1 MNQIVKVCNTTN
13 LEDSLKELSSAD
25 LVVLMAPSAV
35 FEQCAGTVNAIIP
48 NVPNIGVCG
57 QGYYQ
62 LNDHPEDII
71 VIGFTGCQT
80 IVDVIPDAGK
90 PILSVQKLMDNVKD
104 IQGNASNTVCL
115 DFTTGNDSVIVTTF
129 NACLNEK
136 GISLIGATAWDNKV
150 SCNGVV
156 YENAC
161 VYALIKNLNG
171 TIRSYKENIYSI
183 DETMPKFI
191 ATKIDAEAQKII
203 SLDNQSASTVYQNT
217 LNISEAAIES
227 QTFKNPIGRLVGD
240 EIYIIS
246 IKSRCSDG
254 SLECYKRANH
264 MDSLTILQLDDYE
277 TIIQDTVS
285 MIKRDIPSLK
295 GVFSINCILR
305 YLMFNDLNYMGDYLK
320 TMNQLGT
327 HVGLVGCGEHYKTQH
342 VNQTMTCFAF
352 D

>member
-1 MNQIVKVCNTTN
+1 MKQTVKICNTAN
-13 LEDSLKELSSAD
+13 FEDSLRSIASAN

-35 FEQCAGTVNAIIP
+35 FEQCAGKMNDIIP

-62 LNDHPEDII
+62 LSDHPED
-71 VIGFTGCQT
+71 VMLIGFYVCET
-80 IVDVIPDAGK
+80 IVDVISDVER
-90 PILSVQKLMDNVKD
+90 PISSVEKLMENVAQIK
-104 IQGNASNTVCL
+104 GSSNNTVCL
-115 DFTTGNDSVIVTTF
+115 DFATGNDSVIVTTF
-129 NACLNEK
+129 NACLNEN
-136 GISLIGATAWDNKV
+136 GIDLVGATAWDNKV

-156 YENAC
+156 YNNAC

-171 TIRSYKENIYSI
+171 TIRTYKENIYCM
-183 DETMPKFI
+183 DETMSTFI
-191 ATKIDAEAQKII
+191 ATKIDEADQKII
-203 SLDNQSASTVYQNT
+203 SLDNRSAASVYQNA
-217 LNISEAAIES
+217 LQIKESDIET
-227 QTFKNPIGRLVGD
+227 QTFQNPIGRLVGD
-240 EIYIIS
+240 DIYIIS
-246 IKSRCSDG
+246 IKSRCADG

-264 MDSLTILQLDDYE
+264 MDALTILKLGDYE
-277 TIIQDTVS
+277 SIIEDTVAT
-285 MIKRDIPSLK
+285 IRKDIPSLK

-305 YLMFNDLNYMGDYLK
+305 YLMFKDLNYMNNYLK

>member
-1 MNQIVKVCNTTN
+1 MNQTVKICNLTN
-13 LEDSLKELSSAD
+13 LEASLKDVSSAN

-35 FEQCAGTVNAIIP
+35 FEQCVGKMKDTIP

-62 LNDHPEDII
+62 LKDYPEDII
-71 VIGFTGCQT
+71 LVGFTGCQV
-80 IVDVIPDAGK
+80 IADVILDVNK
-90 PILSVQKLMDNVKD
+90 PILSVQKLMDDVEK
-104 IQGNASNTVCL
+104 IQGNANNTVCL
-115 DFTTGNDSVIVTTF
+115 DFTTGNDSVMVTTF
-129 NACLNEK
+129 NSCLDEK

-150 SCNGVV
+150 SYNGVV

-161 VYALIKNLNG
+161 VYALIKNLKG
-171 TIRSYKENIYSI
+171 TIRSYKENIYNI
-183 DETMPKFI
+183 DETMPKFL
-191 ATKIDAEAQKII
+191 ATKIDEKAQKII
-203 SLDNQSASTVYQNT
+203 SLDDQSAALAYQNA
-217 LNISEAAIES
+217 LNIKESDIET

-246 IKSRCSDG
+246 IKNRCSDG

-264 MDSLTILQLDDYE
+264 MDALTILQLGDYE
-277 TIIQDTVS
+277 AIIQDTVAQ
-285 MIKRDIPSLK
+285 IKNDLPSLK

-305 YLMFNDLNYMGDYLK
+305 YLMFQDLKYMGKYLK
-320 TMNQLGT
+320 TMDQLGT

>member
-1 MNQIVKVCNTTN
+1 MNQIVKVCNVTN
-13 LEDSLKELSSAD
+13 LEDSLKELSSAE
-25 LVVLMAPSAV
+25 LVVLMAPSAA
-35 FEQCAGTVNAIIP
+35 FEQSVGIIKNTIP
-48 NVPNIGVCG
+48 DVPNIGVCG

-62 LNDHPEDII
+62 LNDCPENII
-71 VIGFTGCQT
+71 VVGFLECQAV
-80 IVDVIPDAGK
+80 VDVIPEATK
-90 PILSVQKLMDNVKD
+90 PILSVRKLMDNVKD
-104 IQGNASNTVCL
+104 IQGNADNTVCL

-129 NACLNEK
+129 NACLNES

-150 SCNGVV
+150 SCNGIV

-161 VYALIKNLNG
+161 VYTLIKNLNG
-171 TIRSYKENIYSI
+171 TIRSYKENIYSV
-183 DETMPKFI
+183 DENMPQFV
-191 ATKIDAEAQKII
+191 ATKIDEEAQKII
-203 SLDNQSASTVYQNT
+203 SLDNQSASVVYQNT
-217 LNISEAAIES
+217 LNISESEIES

-246 IKSRCSDG
+246 IKSHCSDG

-264 MDSLTILQLDDYE
+264 MDALTILKLDDYE
-277 TIIQDTVS
+277 TIIRDTVS
-285 MIKRDIPSLK
+285 VIKRDIPSLK

-305 YLMFNDLNYMGDYLK
+305 YLMFNDIGYMEDYLR

>member
-1 MNQIVKVCNTTN
+1 MRQTVKICNTTN
-13 LEDSLKELSSAD
+13 FEESLKSIASAK
-25 LVVLMAPSAV
+25 LIILMAPAAV
-35 FEQCAGTVNAIIP
+35 FEQCAGKMNDIIP
-48 NVPNIGVCG
+48 DVPNIGVCG

-62 LNDHPEDII
+62 LKDHPEDIML
-71 VIGFTGCQT
+71 IGFYECQA
-80 IVDVIPDAGK
+80 IIDVIPDVSRT
-90 PILSVQKLMDNVKD
+90 ILSVEKLMDNVSK
-104 IQGNASNTVCL
+104 IQGNGNNTICL
-115 DFTTGNDSVIVTTF
+115 DFATGNDSVVVTTF

-156 YENAC
+156 YNNAC
-161 VYALIKNLNG
+161 VYALIKNSNG
-171 TIRSYKENIYSI
+171 TIRSYKENIYCI
-183 DETMPKFI
+183 DESMPAFI
-191 ATKIDAEAQKII
+191 ATKIDESAQKII
-203 SLDNQSASTVYQNT
+203 SLNNQSAALVYQNT
-217 LNISEAAIES
+217 LHINESAIET
-227 QTFKNPIGRLVGD
+227 QTFQNPIGRLVGD

-246 IKSRCSDG
+246 IKSKCPDG

-264 MDSLTILQLDDYE
+264 MDALTILQLGDYE
-277 TIIQDTVS
+277 SIIQNTVS
-285 MIKRDIPSLK
+285 TIKQDLPALK

-305 YLMFNDLNYMGDYLK
+305 YLMFKDLNYMGNYLK